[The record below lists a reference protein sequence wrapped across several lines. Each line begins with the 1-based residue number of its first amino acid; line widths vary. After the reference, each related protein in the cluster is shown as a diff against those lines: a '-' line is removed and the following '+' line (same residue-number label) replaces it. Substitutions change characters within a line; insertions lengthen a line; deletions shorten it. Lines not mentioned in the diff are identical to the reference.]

1 MQPEV
6 MLFFGA
12 VICAVIK
19 IIQLAIIWDKYQQED

>member
-12 VICAVIK
+12 VIFAVVK
-19 IIQLAIIWDKYQQED
+19 VIQLAVIWYGREDE